1 MCRRTQAVG
10 ERWKLNYHLRI
21 FPTQVT
27 TPCPVPCAS
36 AVCRSVCR
44 RELPKK
50 SPYVSPFPV
59 FTLQIR
65 AAPQRISGLTGHRRG
80 SPRTLGLAQSR
91 SSMSSSPPS
100 RVHTVSVT
108 QPHEVPSS
116 SSSGY
121 AATSHPSPP
130 GEGASAGEGECAG
143 EGEYGAEVG
152 GGSGGR
158 VRRRGRR
165 RVAVHGRGRP

>member
-1 MCRRTQAVG
+1 MCRRIQAVG
-10 ERWKLNYHLRI
+10 ERWGLNSQQQHNPAPLLLL
-21 FPTQVT
+21 
-27 TPCPVPCAS
+27 CAD
-36 AVCRSVCR
+36 
-44 RELPKK
+44 ELPNKLF
-50 SPYVSPFPV
+50 SLRLPLPL
-59 FTLQIR
+59 FTVHIR

-130 GEGASAGEGECAG
+130 GEGASAGEGECAD
-143 EGEYGAEVG
+143 EGEYEGEVGGGKRREGEAEGEAEVG
-152 GGSGGR
+152 GAREGAALR
-158 VRRRGRR
+158 
-165 RVAVHGRGRP
+165 